1 MALETKKMEKPV
13 ETEKQMDKH
22 FEEEKEAQKKLE
34 KDMVNQKDRLQ
45 QRLAERKRSKAMRAT
60 SHMANQT
67 LPLNLTD
74 SNKNDISGAN
84 LQVPMMQTSAMH
96 NDEHSPLK
104 KSSTL
109 RVGRIRDDDT
119 FSQGNRS
126 TTTQGGG
133 LANKIGQAVSR
144 ILS

>member
-1 MALETKKMEKPV
+1 
-13 ETEKQMDKH
+13 MDKH

-84 LQVPMMQTSAMH
+84 LQVPMMQTSAMSNAMH

-104 KSSTL
+104 KSQTL
-109 RVGRIRDDDT
+109 RVGRIKDDDT

-126 TTTQGGG
+126 TTT
-133 LANKIGQAVSR
+133 
-144 ILS
+144 